1 MTRTLPTFAIRSKIW
16 IEGADGKV
24 AFGLGRY
31 RILETIRRTGSFH
44 AAAKE
49 LKMSYRAI
57 WMRIRTSEESI
68 GKSLVVREGNGSRLT
83 EYAEGLMTRFEN
95 LHASILRHADDGY
108 RDILSDHLTR
118 SGDR

>member
-1 MTRTLPTFAIRSKIW
+1 MQHRQ
-16 IEGADGKV
+16 KV
-24 AFGLGRY
+24 VIGDIINTDLDRNDANAPNLCDPLQ
-31 RILETIRRTGSFH
+31 LETIRRTGSFH

-68 GKSLVVREGNGSRLT
+68 GKPLVVREGNGSRLT
-83 EYAEGLMTRFEN
+83 EYAERLMTRFEN
-95 LHASILRHADDGY
+95 LQASILRHADEGY
-108 RDILSDHLTR
+108 RDLLSDHLTC